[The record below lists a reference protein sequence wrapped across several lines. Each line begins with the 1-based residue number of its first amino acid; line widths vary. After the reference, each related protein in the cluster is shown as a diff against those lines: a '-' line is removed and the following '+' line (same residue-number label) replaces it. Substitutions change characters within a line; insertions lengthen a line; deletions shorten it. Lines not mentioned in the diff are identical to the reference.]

1 MTAETATSWPS
12 GIRLLRPADVAKAL
26 SLSVPRIYQLAAEG
40 KIASIK
46 MDKSLRFDPE
56 DVMAYIRS
64 HRRERRTA

>member
-1 MTAETATSWPS
+1 MSTTSPVPF
-12 GIRLLRPADVAKAL
+12 GINLLRPADVAKAL

-40 KIASIK
+40 EIASVK
-46 MDKSLRFDPE
+46 MGKSLRFDPE

>member
-1 MTAETATSWPS
+1 MTAASPWAFGTP
-12 GIRLLRPADVAKAL
+12 LLRPQDVAKTL

-40 KIASIK
+40 EIASIK
-46 MDKSLRFDPE
+46 MGKSLRFDPE

>member
-1 MTAETATSWPS
+1 MNSSSSMPF
-12 GIRLLRPADVAKAL
+12 GIHLLRPADVAKAL